1 MIRVQPSLVEG
12 VRAAKTAA
20 DLHQHLQAALALE
33 HATIPLYLNAYLSL
47 QAGTN
52 DEVGALIRSVVIEEM
67 LHLAIAANVLNAV
80 GGHPLLDSPSVVPSY
95 PGPLPLGID
104 DDLVL
109 HLAPMS
115 MEQCQAFM
123 DLEEPEDPIVFRTRS
138 VARGV
143 ERFETIGTFYE
154 AVIEKIKDLGDDAF
168 RSPSNPQVTA
178 SWFPPAELFAVT
190 DVASAVAALQ
200 LVVQQGEGTQTS
212 PLDAEGDIAHY
223 YRFAEIKH
231 GKRLVADPS
240 APNGFSYSGAP
251 IAFDP
256 TQVWPLATDPRA
268 DRYPE
273 GTAAR
278 RMVDQFNVSYT
289 NLLQALHETFN
300 GRPAQL
306 DAAIGVMYELR
317 LQGLQMV
324 TEPDPTAGALHVT
337 PTWQYLDPA
346 VSG

>member
-1 MIRVQPSLVEG
+1 MIRVRPSLVEG
-12 VRAAKTAA
+12 VRAAESAA
-20 DLHQHLQAALALE
+20 DLHQYLQAALVLE
-33 HATIPLYLNAYLSL
+33 HATIPLYLNAYFSL
-47 QAGTN
+47 QPGTN

-67 LHLAIAANVLNAV
+67 LHLVIAANVLNAV
-80 GGHPLLDSPSVVPSY
+80 GGHPVLDSPSVVPSY
-95 PGPLPLGID
+95 PGPLPMGVD

-123 DLEEPEDPIVFRTRS
+123 DLEEPEDPAVFQT
-138 VARGV
+138 RGV
-143 ERFETIGTFYE
+143 TRRAEQFETIGTFYE

-178 SWFPPAELFAVT
+178 FWFLPTELFGVT
-190 DVASAVAALQ
+190 DVASAVAALE
-200 LVVQQGEGTQTS
+200 LVVRQGEGTHTS
-212 PLDAEGDIAHY
+212 PLDAEGDVAHY
-223 YRFAEIKH
+223 YRFRQIKH
-231 GKRLVADPS
+231 AKRLVADPS
-240 APNGFSYSGAP
+240 APKGFSYSGAP
-251 IAFDP
+251 IPFEP

-273 GTAAR
+273 GTVAR

-300 GRPAQL
+300 GQAEKL
-306 DAAIGVMYELR
+306 DAAMGLMYELR

-324 TEPDPTAGALHVT
+324 SEPDSSGGALHVT
-337 PTWQYLDPA
+337 PTWQYLDPTF
-346 VSG
+346 